1 MKARIQ
7 ISACCLAILLTQGA
21 ASRAEAAKRPPVPP
35 APVVC
40 AVPLAGFGPIDP
52 ANGFPTY
59 YQDST
64 ALALAPC
71 LDVVCNPALGLPNP
85 ALPLSFPDNFPVEV
99 FYSRAVAKMTA
110 GTVSALYTAAVEGT
124 FLNGV
129 VALPGDQIVFSRV
142 RVRVA
147 GLQPGGLYTVT
158 HPYGVK
164 TFTADGFGVINDT
177 QTVGAVPLQFQ
188 LALAGPVGP
197 FLRFATGLVPPPPGT
212 IGNPVD
218 LQTVTGSRCG
228 QNFFRVVGPGL
239 PVGGIQTNLF
249 STIIGKVAQ
258 TCGNGILDLGEQCDD
273 GAATGTPASCCS
285 ATCKFKA
292 AGSPCANANPCM
304 TATCNGADVC
314 VATPN
319 MAPCNDGNACTAP
332 DVCTAGV
339 CVGGPALGCNDGNVC
354 TTDTCAPATGC
365 VHTPN
370 TLACNDGN
378 PCTSGDACAA
388 GACVGTPIPGCTC
401 TPTTCAAQGKN
412 CGTILNGCGGTLT
425 CGTCTA
431 PQICGGGGVANVCGP
446 TLTVTATGRA
456 GETVLSTP
464 AGVSVPVGTTGT
476 AAFAPGT
483 SITLSVTNGRSVI
496 WSGACSSGANK
507 TPTCTFTLNA
517 DASETANVQ

>member
-1 MKARIQ
+1 M
-7 ISACCLAILLTQGA
+7 LLGVANYAPA
-21 ASRAEAAKRPPVPP
+21 AMGIPGGLPP
-35 APVVC
+35 APVAC
-40 AVPLAGFGPIDP
+40 TIPLAGFGPIDP
-52 ANGFPTY
+52 ANGFPMY

-64 ALALAPC
+64 GLALAQC
-71 LDVVCNPALGLPNP
+71 LDPVCAGPAFLTTLPNP
-85 ALPLSFPDNFPVEV
+85 ALPVSFPNNFPVEM
-99 FYSRAVAKMTA
+99 FYSRAIAKT
-110 GTVSALYTAAVEGT
+110 TVGAVSVLYTAALEGT
-124 FLNGV
+124 FFNGV
-129 VALPGDQIVFSRV
+129 VALPGDQVVFTRV
-142 RVRVA
+142 RIRVA

-164 TFTADGFGVINDT
+164 TFTAGGLGVINDT
-177 QTVGAVPLQFQ
+177 VTVGAVPIGLVPTAFS
-188 LALAGPVGP
+188 LALTGPVGP
-197 FLRFATGLVPPPPGT
+197 FLRFATGPVPPPAGT
-212 IGNPVD
+212 IGNPASP
-218 LQTVTGSRCG
+218 QTVTGSNCG
-228 QNFFRVVGPGL
+228 QNFVRVAGPGL
-239 PVGGIQTNLF
+239 PIGGISTNLF

-319 MAPCNDGNACTAP
+319 MAPCNDGNACTTA
-332 DVCTAGV
+332 DVCAAGV
-339 CVGGPALGCNDGNVC
+339 CVGGPALSCNDANVC
-354 TTDTCAPATGC
+354 TTDTCDPAIGC
-365 VHTPN
+365 VHTPAS
-370 TLACNDGN
+370 LPCNDGN
-378 PCTSGDACAA
+378 PCTSGDTCAA

-412 CGTILNGCGGTLT
+412 CGTILDGCGGTLT

>member
-1 MKARIQ
+1 
-7 ISACCLAILLTQGA
+7 
-21 ASRAEAAKRPPVPP
+21 
-35 APVVC
+35 
-40 AVPLAGFGPIDP
+40 
-52 ANGFPTY
+52 
-59 YQDST
+59 
-64 ALALAPC
+64 
-71 LDVVCNPALGLPNP
+71 
-85 ALPLSFPDNFPVEV
+85 
-99 FYSRAVAKMTA
+99 
-110 GTVSALYTAAVEGT
+110 
-124 FLNGV
+124 
-129 VALPGDQIVFSRV
+129 
-142 RVRVA
+142 
-147 GLQPGGLYTVT
+147 
-158 HPYGVK
+158 
-164 TFTADGFGVINDT
+164 
-177 QTVGAVPLQFQ
+177 
-188 LALAGPVGP
+188 
-197 FLRFATGLVPPPPGT
+197 
-212 IGNPVD
+212 
-218 LQTVTGSRCG
+218 
-228 QNFFRVVGPGL
+228 
-239 PVGGIQTNLF
+239 
-249 STIIGKVAQ
+249 
-258 TCGNGILDLGEQCDD
+258 
-273 GAATGTPASCCS
+273 
-285 ATCKFKA
+285 
-292 AGSPCANANPCM
+292 M

>member
-21 ASRAEAAKRPPVPP
+21 APRAEAAKAPPAPP

-71 LDVVCNPALGLPNP
+71 LDVVCNPALGLPDP
-85 ALPLSFPDNFPVEV
+85 TLPLSFPDNFPVEV

-239 PVGGIQTNLF
+239 PVGGIQTNQF
-249 STIIGKVAQ
+249 SPVIGKVAQ
-258 TCGNGILDLGEQCDD
+258 TCGNGVLDLGEQCDD
-273 GAATGTPASCCS
+273 GNTLNGDCCS
-285 ATCKFKA
+285 ATCRFEA
-292 AGSPCANANPCM
+292 AGSACPSTNPCM
-304 TATCNGADVC
+304 NTACNGAGVC
-314 VATPN
+314 LATAN
-319 MAPCNDGNACTAP
+319 MALCNDGNACTTA
-332 DVCTAGV
+332 DVCTAGT
-339 CVGGPALGCNDGNVC
+339 CVGGPALNCNDGNPC
-354 TTDTCAPATGC
+354 TTDTCDPAIGC
-365 VHTPN
+365 AHTPN
-370 TLACNDGN
+370 TLPCDDGN
-378 PCTSGDACAA
+378 PCTSGDTCAGGTCA
-388 GACVGTPIPGCTC
+388 GTLDPLCTC

-412 CGTILNGCGGTLT
+412 CGTILDGCGGTLT

-431 PQICGGGGVANVCGP
+431 PQTCGGGGIANVCGP
-446 TLTVTATGRA
+446 TLSLTATGRV
-456 GETVLSTP
+456 GERILSTP
-464 AGVSVPVGTTGT
+464 AGLSVPVGTT
-476 AAFAPGT
+476 ASAPFAPGT
-483 SITLSVTNGRSVI
+483 RITLGVTNGRAAI
-496 WSGACSSGANK
+496 WSGVCSSAGNK

-517 DASETANVQ
+517 NASETANVQ